1 MKAILYKDNAAP
13 YVMEISEL
21 EVLNRLE
28 KGCLKMFFNE
38 DEFVA
43 ICDSINMEN
52 SIIKSAAAIKGDFI
66 VVGLKY
72 GKVISLN
79 DKQIEHVMKS
89 I

>member
-38 DEFVA
+38 DEFAA
-43 ICDSINMEN
+43 ICDSINTEN

-79 DKQIEHVMKS
+79 DKQIKYVMES

>member
-1 MKAILYKDNAAP
+1 MKGIVYKDNVSP
-13 YVMEISEL
+13 YVIEISEL

-28 KGCLKMFFNE
+28 EGCLKMFFYE

-43 ICDSINMEN
+43 ICNNINMEN
-52 SIIKSAAAIKGDFI
+52 SIIKSADDIKGEFI
-66 VVGLKY
+66 VIGLKY

-79 DKQIEHVMKS
+79 DKQIEHIMES